1 MVFSETFKDLI
12 DIIEDQGQVS
22 QPRDM
27 KVKEVI
33 LASFKVDPIHPIAEF
48 TARPFNWKYFAGEL
62 AWYLHRDRSIDYINA
77 YSKFW
82 SKLTNPGTNEINSN
96 YGSLVI
102 TDEQFG
108 WVLESL
114 KKDINS
120 RQAIMFFNQPK
131 FQFEGNKDFVC
142 TMYANFFVRNNK
154 LHMKVQMRSNDIFY
168 GLTFDA
174 PFFSFLMQS
183 VYLILKDTY
192 PTLELGSYFH
202 FADNLH
208 FYERHFELAEAIKT
222 DEHESTSKLQLN
234 QKFIGYQDGKV
245 FLEDAGLEFLQFM
258 DNARGR
264 DEVDYKEVLS
274 RYFTL

>member
-1 MVFSETFKDLI
+1 MNFSETFKELI
-12 DIIEDQGQVS
+12 RRIDQDGEIS

-33 LASFKVDPIHPIAEF
+33 LADFPINPIEPIAEF
-48 TARPFNWKYFAGEL
+48 NARPFNWKYFAGEL
-62 AWYLHRDRSIDYINA
+62 AWYLHRDRSIAYIND

-82 SKLTNPGTNEINSN
+82 SKLTNPGTDEINSN

-108 WVLESL
+108 WVIESL

-142 TMYANFFVRNNK
+142 TMYANFFVRNNR
-154 LHMKVQMRSNDIFY
+154 LHMKLQMRSNDIFY

-183 VYLILKDTY
+183 VYLILKDEY
-192 PTLELGSYFH
+192 PTLELGQYFH

-208 FYERHFELAEAIKT
+208 FYERHFELADAIKN
-222 DEHESTSKLQLN
+222 DEHVSLDRLELK
-234 QKFIGYQDGKV
+234 QKFIEYKDGV
-245 FLEDAGLEFLQFM
+245 VSLSDEAFEFLKTM
-258 DNARGR
+258 DAAKGR
-264 DEVDYKEVLS
+264 DEVNYKDVLS
-274 RYFTL
+274 KYFNL